1 MRPLREKTK
10 VHAET
15 AKGKTRKDR
24 RESRFQMSLRA
35 LRVDRMKSKIQ
46 DIKSTMQPAV
56 AVPSLR
62 TLREKIH
69 LVHADTTKGGSEKGK

>member
-1 MRPLREKTK
+1 
-10 VHAET
+10 
-15 AKGKTRKDR
+15 
-24 RESRFQMSLRA
+24 MSLRA

-62 TLREKIH
+62 ALREKLH
-69 LVHADTTKGGSEKGK
+69 LVHADTTKGGSEKGKQPYGM